1 MSSPSFTATP
11 APSVCCVVLN
21 WNGWRDTIEC
31 LASLAELDYGNHEI
45 YVVDN
50 ASTDGSESRL
60 RARRPALRI
69 LQSGANLGWSGGN
82 NVGIRAALAEGCEH
96 VYLLNNDATVRPDTL
111 RRLVDAAGLPNAG
124 ALGSLI
130 LSADDPSEAEFTGTV
145 MDPANHFPQQL
156 YGPARDVDP
165 SPAAMLAVKGC
176 SMLLTGAAL
185 RRVGLLAEEY
195 FVNYDET
202 DWCYRA
208 VAAGFANYF
217 VPASAVLHQGAV
229 AFRGTTSPLYRFF
242 TTRNRLLFAHRHLD
256 PVGRRFAWRTALWEI
271 KQALLLAQPAGRN
284 SPRHRALLL
293 VAVVLGLACYCLGR
307 LGDCP
312 AVVRWLQRRYV
323 AAGGMPISS

>member
-1 MSSPSFTATP
+1 MAAVP
-11 APSVCCVVLN
+11 ADPKIGIVVLN
-21 WNGWRDTIEC
+21 WNGWRDTIQC
-31 LASLAELDYGNHEI
+31 LASLAELNNGNHAI

-50 ASTDGSESRL
+50 ASTDGSESQL
-60 RARRPALRI
+60 RAWRPGLRI
-69 LQSGANLGWSGGN
+69 LQAGANLGWSGGN
-82 NVGIRAALAEGCEH
+82 NVGIRTALAEGCEH

-111 RRLVDAAGLPNAG
+111 RRLVEATGLPNAG

-145 MDPANHFPQQL
+145 VDPASHFPHQV
-156 YGPARDVDP
+156 YGPASEVDP
-165 SPAAMLAVKGC
+165 SAVAMLAVKGC
-176 SMLLTGAAL
+176 SMLLTGVAL
-185 RRVGLLAEEY
+185 RRVGPLAEEY

-208 VAAGFANYF
+208 VAAGFVNYF

-242 TTRNRLLFAHRHLD
+242 TTRNRLLFARRHLD
-256 PVGRRFAWRTALWEI
+256 RVGRRFARRTALWEI
-271 KQALLLAQPAGRN
+271 KQAMLLAQPPGRG

-293 VAVVLGLACYCLGR
+293 VAVVLGLACYYLGR

-312 AVVRWLQRRYV
+312 AVVRWVQRRYV
-323 AAGGMPISS
+323 ASGTPISR

>member
-1 MSSPSFTATP
+1 MAAVP
-11 APSVCCVVLN
+11 ADPKIGIVVLN
-21 WNGWRDTIEC
+21 WNGWRDTIRC
-31 LASLAELDYGNHEI
+31 LASLAGLNQGNHAI

-50 ASTDGSESRL
+50 ASTDGSESHL
-60 RARRPALRI
+60 RAWRPTLRI

-96 VYLLNNDATVRPDTL
+96 IYLLNNDATVRPDTL
-111 RRLVDAAGLPNAG
+111 SRLVEATGLPRAG

-145 MDPANHFPQQL
+145 VDAANHFPRQL
-156 YGPARDVDP
+156 EGPASQVDP
-165 SPAAMLAVKGC
+165 SPVATIAVKGC

-195 FVNYDET
+195 FVNFDET

-208 VAAGFANYF
+208 AAAGFVNYF
-217 VPASAVLHQGAV
+217 IPASAVLHRGAV

-256 PVGRRFAWRTALWEI
+256 RVGRRFAWRTALWEI
-271 KQALLLAQPAGRN
+271 KQALLLTQPAGRN
-284 SPRHRALLL
+284 SLRHRMLLL
-293 VAVVLGLACYCLGR
+293 VAAVLGPACYCLGR

-312 AVVRWLQRRYV
+312 TLVRWVQRRYV
-323 AAGGMPISS
+323 AASNTSISG